1 MPLALRH
8 PVVAIWVGIS
18 ALLVLIAASWSI
30 PLGPLDAG
38 RFGFSPLL
46 VLRDFSEAVLAGAAA
61 ATMAVPRRRHPVAVA
76 LVAAAF
82 AIYGY
87 CSYLIRGG
95 FVVELLKATLMLS
108 ATRGALVAVTIVSL
122 WPLGRGRKPV
132 VPILVSLCAA
142 VMALSGLAIQA
153 WPSWIRPWFWID
165 PGQRSTR
172 FEDLDIPARIE
183 HLEILSH
190 ESWWFTLT
198 LYLENLS
205 ITLLLGLGIGLLCG
219 DLARRLSAFL
229 RGDPAVTIFWAM
241 VGVLF
246 VMTVVPTE
254 LVLREQFAVIRLTL
268 VPLQD
273 DPKVRPISD
282 ADQFVLGI
290 VLKAVFIVGGAA
302 FGGLIGA
309 VSSREGGPTPGPSR
323 PP

>member
-1 MPLALRH
+1 MP
-8 PVVAIWVGIS
+8 
-18 ALLVLIAASWSI
+18 
-30 PLGPLDAG
+30 
-38 RFGFSPLL
+38 
-46 VLRDFSEAVLAGAAA
+46 
-61 ATMAVPRRRHPVAVA
+61 
-76 LVAAAF
+76 
-82 AIYGY
+82 
-87 CSYLIRGG
+87 
-95 FVVELLKATLMLS
+95 
-108 ATRGALVAVTIVSL
+108 
-122 WPLGRGRKPV
+122 
-132 VPILVSLCAA
+132 
-142 VMALSGLAIQA
+142 SGLVIEA

-254 LVLREQFAVIRLTL
+254 L
-268 VPLQD
+268 
-273 DPKVRPISD
+273 
-282 ADQFVLGI
+282 
-290 VLKAVFIVGGAA
+290 
-302 FGGLIGA
+302 
-309 VSSREGGPTPGPSR
+309 SSRTVRCDPAHLGSAAR
-323 PP
+323 